1 MIKDLYHNYI
11 SFIKK
16 HKLQPIVDVVYF
28 AILLFGFHFIW
39 KFWQN
44 EFDFRFFT
52 DKSIFIPVYKFLT
65 VLTFCTTD
73 MFLAIIL
80 DGHYYIENLT
90 WYFDNGSAI
99 TIVDGCSGLKAYMQF
114 IVIILFFPGPGKH
127 KIWFIPI
134 GLIILFITNITRLIG
149 LDIIIYYYNS
159 IWGLAHDHLQKAFFY
174 GVIFLLW
181 VVWVEKFRNRRI
193 RKTQ

>member
-1 MIKDLYHNYI
+1 MIKEYYNKYKIL
-11 SFIKK
+11 IKK
-16 HKLQPIVDVVYF
+16 YKLKSIVDVVYF

-65 VLTFCTTD
+65 YITFHATD
-73 MFLAIIL
+73 IFLAIIL
-80 DGHYYIENLT
+80 DGHYSIENLT
-90 WYFDNGSAI
+90 WYFDNGSSI

-114 IVIILFFPGPGKH
+114 TIIILFFPGPIKS
-127 KIWFIPI
+127 KIWFIPT
-134 GLIILFITNITRLIG
+134 GLIILFITNIIRLIG
-149 LDIIIYYYNS
+149 LDIIVYYFNAY
-159 IWGLAHDHLQKAFFY
+159 WGLAHDHLQKAFFY

-181 VVWVEKFRNRRI
+181 VIWVEKFKNRKI
-193 RKTQ
+193 RKIQ